1 MIRLWCTQVLAIIR
15 LEMKKTFFARRGLWV
30 YLLAFAPLVLFV
42 SHSIA
47 IRHHRDQLA
56 RIARDHPISSAA
68 LRDIQVGMTCDEVTQ
83 KLGQPYSQRRWHR
96 RDEHNEQIE
105 QSHCRYTDGKTEL
118 YLFFDKGKLTEMHR
132 SELDTLHQSLQIFA
146 GVFQS
151 YYLRLA
157 VFFGCVGV
165 FVNLFRGEML
175 DKSLHLYLLTP
186 TRREVLLAGKYA
198 AGLLATV
205 VIFTSSTALQWLA
218 LLGQFNP
225 TAVANFLASTG
236 WDQFSSYLAVTAL
249 ACVGYGS
256 VFLAVGL
263 LFRNPIIPIA
273 VVLLWEGVN
282 PFLPAALRKISMI
295 YYLQSLCPMSAAP
308 GQDVPPLVR
317 LLISPVQP
325 ATRSVAVLS
334 IVILTGVVLV
344 AAARLSRRMEINY
357 SDDTQTIC
365 S

>member
-30 YLLAFAPLVLFV
+30 YLLAFAPLVLFAG
-42 SHSIA
+42 HSVA
-47 IRHHRDQLA
+47 VRHHRGELA
-56 RIARDHPISSAA
+56 RIAANHPISSQDLSA
-68 LRDIQVGMTCDEVTQ
+68 IQRGMTYDEVTQ
-83 KLGQPYSQRRWHR
+83 KLGEPYAQRRWHFPDADHER
-96 RDEHNEQIE
+96 REK
-105 QSHCRYTDGKTEL
+105 SHCRYTDGKTEL
-118 YLFFDKGKLTEMHR
+118 FLFFDDGKLTEIGR
-132 SELDTLHQSLQIFA
+132 SEPEALPQVAQIFA

-175 DKSLHLYLLTP
+175 DKSLHFYLLTP

-205 VIFTSSTALQWLA
+205 VIFTASTALQWLA
-218 LLGQFNP
+218 LLWQFDQ
-225 TAVANFLASTG
+225 TAVAGFLASGG
-236 WDQFSSYLAVTAL
+236 WGQLSWYLAVTAL

-282 PFLPAALRKISMI
+282 PFLPAALKKISMI
-295 YYLQSLCPMSAAP
+295 YYLQSLCPVVAAP
-308 GQDVPPLVR
+308 GHDVPGFVH
-317 LLISPVQP
+317 LLIAPVQP
-325 ATRSVAVLS
+325 ATRSMAVLS
-334 IVILTGVVLV
+334 IVILTCLVLV

-357 SDDTQTIC
+357 STE
-365 S
+365 

>member
-42 SHSIA
+42 THSIA
-47 IRHHRDQLA
+47 TGHRRDQLE
-56 RIARDHPISSAA
+56 RIARDHPIPSAA
-68 LRDIQVGMTCDEVTQ
+68 FRDIQEGMTRDEVTQ
-83 KLGQPYSQRRWHR
+83 RLGEPYSQRRWHS
-96 RDEHNEQIE
+96 RDGHNEQRE
-105 QSHCRYTDGKTEL
+105 HVHCRYTDGRSEL
-118 YLFFDKGKLTEMHR
+118 YVFFEDGKLTGIHR
-132 SELDTLHQSLQIFA
+132 SELDTLPQVSLIFA

-151 YYLRLA
+151 YYLHLA

-175 DKSLHLYLLTP
+175 DKSLHFYLLTP

-218 LLGQFNP
+218 LLWQFDQSTVADFLALGGWGQF
-225 TAVANFLASTG
+225 S
-236 WDQFSSYLAVTAL
+236 WYLAVTAL

-256 VFLAVGL
+256 IFLAIGL

-282 PFLPAALRKISMI
+282 PFLPAALKKISMI
-295 YYLQSLCPMSAAP
+295 HYLQSLCPVAAVP
-308 GQDVPPLVR
+308 GQEVPGFVH
-317 LLISPVQP
+317 LLIAPVQP
-325 ATRSVAVLS
+325 ATTSMAVLG
-334 IVILTGVVLV
+334 ITVLTLVILV

-357 SDDTQTIC
+357 GTE
-365 S
+365 

>member
-1 MIRLWCTQVLAIIR
+1 MIQLWCTQVLAIIR

-30 YLLAFAPLVLFV
+30 YLLAFAPLLLFA
-42 SHSIA
+42 SHSIFA
-47 IRHHRDQLA
+47 GHRRDQLA
-56 RIARDHPISSAA
+56 RIARDHPISSTDLNA
-68 LRDIQVGMTCDEVTQ
+68 LQRGMTYNEVTQ
-83 KLGQPYSQRRWHR
+83 RLGEPYALRRWDFPDAHHER
-96 RDEHNEQIE
+96 REK
-105 QSHCRYTDGKTEL
+105 SHCRYTDGKTEL
-118 YLFFDKGKLTEMHR
+118 LLFFDNGKLTEIGR
-132 SELDTLHQSLQIFA
+132 SELDTLAQVSRIFA

-175 DKSLHLYLLTP
+175 DKSLHFYLLTP

-218 LLGQFNP
+218 LLWQFDH
-225 TAVANFLASTG
+225 TAAAEFLASTG
-236 WDQFSSYLAVTAL
+236 WSQFSSYLAVTAL

-256 VFLAVGL
+256 VFLAIGL
-263 LFRNPIIPIA
+263 LFRNPIIPTA

-282 PFLPAALRKISMI
+282 PFLPAALKKISMI
-295 YYLQSLCPMSAAP
+295 YYLQSLCPVTALP
-308 GQDVPPLVR
+308 GRDVPGFVH

-325 ATRSVAVLS
+325 ATRSMAVLS
-334 IVILTGVVLV
+334 IVILTCVVLV

-357 SDDTQTIC
+357 STE
-365 S
+365 

>member
-1 MIRLWCTQVLAIIR
+1 MIRLWCTQVLAIVR

-42 SHSIA
+42 THSVA
-47 IRHHRDQLA
+47 TGHRRDQLA
-56 RIARDHPISSAA
+56 RIARDHPVSSAA
-68 LRDIQVGMTCDEVTQ
+68 FNDIQAGMTRDEVAQ
-83 KLGQPYSQRRWHR
+83 KLGRPYAQWDRHS
-96 RDEHNEQIE
+96 RDEHNERRE
-105 QSHCRYTDGKTEL
+105 RSHWRYTDGKTEL
-118 YLFFDKGKLTEMHR
+118 FLAFENDKLTDIHR
-132 SELDTLHQSLQIFA
+132 SELDTLPQVSLIFA

-175 DKSLHLYLLTP
+175 DKSLHFYLLTP

-218 LLGQFNP
+218 LLWQFDHA
-225 TAVANFLASTG
+225 AVSNFLASAG
-236 WDQFSSYLAVTAL
+236 WSQFSAYLAVTAL

-263 LFRNPIIPIA
+263 LFHNPIIPTA

-282 PFLPAALRKISMI
+282 PFLPAALKKISMI
-295 YYLQSLCPMSAAP
+295 YYLQSLCPVSAAP
-308 GQDVPPLVR
+308 NDVPGLVH

-325 ATRSVAVLS
+325 ATKSMAVLS
-334 IVILTGVVLV
+334 IVLLTGVVLV
-344 AAARLSRRMEINY
+344 IAARLSRRMEINY
-357 SDDTQTIC
+357 STE
-365 S
+365 